1 MRSNQSSR
9 LRELRKAKNLSIVR
23 LAELSR
29 VSQRTIQ
36 RLENPKEHD
45 TTPHPS
51 TVERLAKALR
61 VEPKVLVG
69 ESPAEDSGPVPA
81 PTPDRVQIGALIAP
95 KARLAYDL
103 VKKRYG
109 VSATEIINVAPLF
122 FTLLAEDSLK
132 KRRERAR
139 EAEDSIGRMDR
150 AMGLGTDCDLLSVAT
165 MLAEGA
171 VELEKESIDRADLFG
186 EHILSCNDHI
196 RIPDEPFDPAIS
208 NPFAEYLRQF
218 AADLDTPG
226 IVATTADLNYGSPYG
241 KFTGYEICSDE
252 VDRLAGGSADARRAL
267 ETGHARL
274 PEIPEELALEETGQR
289 RAEWLSEKL
298 PEAYRNLQES
308 DPMATMAR
316 FESTQPPGEWEARV
330 KSAVADLAQLGFGP
344 EEAGGSQS

>member
-1 MRSNQSSR
+1 M
-9 LRELRKAKNLSIVR
+9 R

-45 TTPHPS
+45 TTPHPR

-61 VEPKVLVG
+61 VEPEVLVG
-69 ESPAEDSGPVPA
+69 ESSAEDSGAAPA
-81 PTPDRVQIGALIAP
+81 PAPDRVQIGALIAP

-109 VSATEIINVAPLF
+109 VSTTELINVAPLF
-122 FTLLAEDSLK
+122 FTLLAEGSLA

-139 EAEDSIGRMDR
+139 EAGDSIDRMDR

-165 MLAEGA
+165 MIAEQA
-171 VELEKESIDRADLFG
+171 VVLEKESIEQADLFG
-186 EHILSCNDHI
+186 EHILSCDDAI
-196 RIPDEPFDPAIS
+196 RIPHEPFDPAIN
-208 NPFAEYLRQF
+208 NPFADYLRRF
-218 AADLDTPG
+218 AADLGTPG
-226 IVATTADLNYGSPYG
+226 IVATTDELNYGSPYG

-252 VDRLAGGSADARRAL
+252 VDRLAAGSADARRAL

-274 PEIPEELALEETGQR
+274 PEIPEELMFKETGQR

-308 DPMATMAR
+308 DPMAIEAR

-330 KSAVADLAQLGFGP
+330 KSAMADLDQLGFGP